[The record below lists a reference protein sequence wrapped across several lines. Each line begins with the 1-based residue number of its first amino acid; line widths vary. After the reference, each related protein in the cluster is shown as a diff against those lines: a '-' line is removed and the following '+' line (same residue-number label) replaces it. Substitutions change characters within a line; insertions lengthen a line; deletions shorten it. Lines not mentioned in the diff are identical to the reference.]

1 MDNSMIFLL
10 ENDFTLDKINNINLI
25 NKLDNKY
32 IYYINYLFN
41 YFNDEISNTQLMISI
56 FILITILFKKFK
68 FLNI

>member
-1 MDNSMIFLL
+1 MIFLL